1 MKNKKNAVFI
11 SKKYPTL
18 SRNRTEYLET
28 GQEVKIFKLGSEI
41 KILLLNL
48 IRDETSI
55 TIFFSYVAKKWTLFS
70 DFVV

>member
-1 MKNKKNAVFI
+1 M
-11 SKKYPTL
+11 YPTL

-41 KILLLNL
+41 EILLLNL

-55 TIFFSYVAKKWTLFS
+55 TNFFSYVAKKWTLFS